1 MLCDGDNEYILI
13 TKKCQQLIL
22 FFFDFFSK
30 FFTFLC
36 IFLYCMKID
45 FLILFCFVFFLLFL
59 LFFIYFFLKPYMA
72 ADEQEYV
79 CCRMWMNVTGYEEP
93 CTGING

>member
-1 MLCDGDNEYILI
+1 
-13 TKKCQQLIL
+13 
-22 FFFDFFSK
+22 
-30 FFTFLC
+30 
-36 IFLYCMKID
+36 
-45 FLILFCFVFFLLFL
+45 
-59 LFFIYFFLKPYMA
+59 MA